1 LPHIVVDIHLDLL
14 CHILLL
20 QPLQFRY
27 HQAKISSLLSGQILL
42 LVFIQ
47 QKKQMKVVSVF
58 QIQMHIPIA
67 AALAF
72 SSSRVRRASLAYSA
86 QPLSDITLFGI
97 PEQVLLY
104 PAQNFIGECSRQ
116 LMKPASKWL

>member
-1 LPHIVVDIHLDLL
+1 LIFFAIFSSYILFNSDTIKRRFLRCSVV
-14 CHILLL
+14 
-20 QPLQFRY
+20 
-27 HQAKISSLLSGQILL
+27 KSSCSS
-42 LVFIQ
+42 FIQ

-97 PEQVLLY
+97 PEQVFLY
-104 PAQNFIGECSRQ
+104 PAQNLIGGRTR
-116 LMKPASKWL
+116 

>member
-47 QKKQMKVVSVF
+47 QKKQMEVVSVF

-67 AALAF
+67 AALAC
-72 SSSRVRRASLAYSA
+72 SSSRVRRATLAYSA

-97 PEQVLLY
+97 PEQVFSY
-104 PAQNFIGECSRQ
+104 PAQNLIGGRTR
-116 LMKPASKWL
+116 